1 MDLHYEMQGKG
12 HPVIMIHGGGT
23 DLREWNFLAP
33 LLARCYQVVAVDARG
48 IGQSPTPKN
57 EVHYVEDVRYLIDEL
72 KFDQATIIGHSL
84 GGQVATEFSLAYPER
99 VANLIL
105 IAPALLG
112 FKDYTEFEHI
122 MGKVMGAAPD
132 VDKMI
137 EVMLSSSLYQVV
149 TDSPQRKLAI
159 QMLRDQFKRMLEEP
173 SFKMIW
179 TDPPA
184 IDRLNELSPKTLFI
198 IGQKD
203 LDENFVAAE
212 HFKVVPRIRFSKI
225 PNADHM
231 LTLTHSEE
239 LNQEI
244 IAFMEE

>member
-12 HPVIMIHGGGT
+12 HPVVMIHGGGT

-33 LLARCYQVVAVDARG
+33 LLAEHYQVVTADARG

-57 EVHYVEDVRYLIDEL
+57 EVNYVEDVLCLINEL
-72 KFDQATIIGHSL
+72 KFDKASLIGHSL

-99 VANLIL
+99 VANLVL
-105 IAPALLG
+105 IAPALSG
-112 FKDYTEFEHI
+112 FKEYTEFEHI
-122 MGKVMGAAPD
+122 MEKVMRAAPD

-137 EVMLSSSLYQVV
+137 EVMLYSSLYQVV
-149 TDSPQRKLAI
+149 RGSPQKNLAI
-159 QMLRDQFKRMLEEP
+159 QMLRDQFKRSLKEP
-173 SFKMIW
+173 SFKIIW
-179 TDPPA
+179 PDPPA
-184 IDRLNELSPKTLFI
+184 IGRLNELSPKTLFI

-212 HFKVVPRIRFSKI
+212 HFRDVPKIRFSEI

-244 IAFMEE
+244 TTFMEE